1 MAEVKL
7 ARRNFLKGAGA
18 AGAAGAAVVTGL
30 TACSPE
36 TATAA
41 APVAPEVWHTLNA
54 TEAAFITAAVD
65 TLIPADDLTPS
76 GSEFGLAVF
85 IDRQLAGAFGNGARL
100 YRQGPFLPGKPEHGY
115 QLALTP
121 REFFRAGIE
130 STNQWTQKTY
140 GKDFDR
146 LNEAERTEAMKA
158 LEEGKPEFAGFKS
171 SMFFDAAAPA
181 HHGRVLRRSDL
192 WRQSRQG
199 GVEDDR
205 LPRSAGQLPRRDQ
218 DLFQQEIRQGDRSP
232 SRTFRKEGERWS
244 PMLKEVDAVIV
255 GMGWTGSILARE
267 LTKAGLERRRP
278 RARRACAARARISRS
293 RASATSSNI
302 RSARSCS
309 RTRRWKRSACA
320 MRAARPRCRC
330 GGWARSCR
338 ARMSAAPA
346 RIGTARPGAVSKPTT
361 C

>member
-30 TACSPE
+30 AACSPDAA
-36 TATAA
+36 TTAA
-41 APVAPEVWHTLNA
+41 PAAPEVWHTLNA

-76 GSEFGLAVF
+76 GSEVGLAVF

-171 SMFFDAAAPA
+171 SMFFDQLLQLTMEGFFADPIYGGNRDKVAWKMIGFPGLPA
-181 HHGRVLRRSDL
+181 SYREEIKTYFNKKYDGEP
-192 WRQSRQG
+192 QSIA
-199 GVEDDR
+199 DF
-205 LPRSAGQLPRRDQ
+205 S
-218 DLFQQEIRQGDRSP
+218 
-232 SRTFRKEGERWS
+232 
-244 PMLKEVDAVIV
+244 
-255 GMGWTGSILARE
+255 
-267 LTKAGLERRRP
+267 
-278 RARRACAARARISRS
+278 
-293 RASATSSNI
+293 
-302 RSARSCS
+302 
-309 RTRRWKRSACA
+309 
-320 MRAARPRCRC
+320 
-330 GGWARSCR
+330 
-338 ARMSAAPA
+338 
-346 RIGTARPGAVSKPTT
+346 
-361 C
+361 